1 MQKNKNM
8 FPEDFFGSPNQYKT
22 IQAQI
27 NANREHPKIINP
39 LLFKNKSNQPFIS
52 EIKEEKCEES
62 LMEISKNKNT
72 LKIIIPHNISTE
84 EISTSGGSYNT
95 PVTPNVPI
103 VPVLRTEPNSNKNN
117 KRENY
122 LKDKLLSNNN
132 NIHSSLNKNN
142 NSNNNQINSIN
153 EDIDLCYPM
162 AFTFNLKEKKNQTIK
177 NNIRH
182 GSYKKNNSFDRN
194 KKGLKDINKRDLSS
208 QNKKVEKIKK
218 DNKAQRNN
226 SYRTIDKKEDN
237 KKNNK
242 HLNINY
248 RKCFSYE
255 HNNKNKNNNINK
267 NENEHKINLTRN
279 NSKKDNKKIA
289 KNTSFDKRSKSA
301 KKSKETINIITVR
314 NNRNIL
320 KKNNKED
327 KKDLYNRNNLQNLKV
342 QYEKKKKEIVH
353 SKVEKEINH
362 IFQNLPE
369 NYEKYPEINNKLELF
384 MKNIDDIKYVL
395 NKKRQKI

>member
-1 MQKNKNM
+1 M

-22 IQAQI
+22 IQTQI

-39 LLFKNKSNQPFIS
+39 LLFKTKPNQPFIS

-103 VPVLRTEPNSNKNN
+103 IPVIRTEPNSNKNN

-122 LKDKLLSNNN
+122 LKDKILSNNN
-132 NIHSSLNKNN
+132 NINVHSSLNKNN
-142 NSNNNQINSIN
+142 NSNNQTNSIN

-194 KKGLKDINKRDLSS
+194 KKGLKDNNNKRDLSS
-208 QNKKVEKIKK
+208 QNKKMKK
-218 DNKAQRNN
+218 
-226 SYRTIDKKEDN
+226 
-237 KKNNK
+237 
-242 HLNINY
+242 L
-248 RKCFSYE
+248 
-255 HNNKNKNNNINK
+255 
-267 NENEHKINLTRN
+267 
-279 NSKKDNKKIA
+279 KKIIRP
-289 KNTSFDKRSKSA
+289 KEIIVTELLLR
-301 KKSKETINIITVR
+301 KK
-314 NNRNIL
+314 IL
-320 KKNNKED
+320 KK
-327 KKDLYNRNNLQNLKV
+327 
-342 QYEKKKKEIVH
+342 I
-353 SKVEKEINH
+353 IN
-362 IFQNLPE
+362 I
-369 NYEKYPEINNKLELF
+369 
-384 MKNIDDIKYVL
+384 
-395 NKKRQKI
+395 

>member
-1 MQKNKNM
+1 M
-8 FPEDFFGSPNQYKT
+8 FPEDFFGTPNQYKT
-22 IQAQI
+22 IQTQI

-39 LLFKNKSNQPFIS
+39 LLFKNKPNQPPFIS

-62 LMEISKNKNT
+62 IMEISKNKNT
-72 LKIIIPHNISTE
+72 LKIIIPHNVSTE

-95 PVTPNVPI
+95 PVTPNMPI
-103 VPVLRTEPNSNKNN
+103 IVKTEPNSYKNN
-117 KRENY
+117 KKDNY
-122 LKDKLLSNNN
+122 LKDKILSNNN
-132 NIHSSLNKNN
+132 NVCSSLNKNN
-142 NSNNNQINSIN
+142 NNNQNNTIN

-177 NNIRH
+177 NNNRH
-182 GSYKKNNSFDRN
+182 GGYKYNNSLDRN
-194 KKGLKDINKRDLSS
+194 KKGLKDIKKRDLSA
-208 QNKKVEKIKK
+208 QNKKSEKIKK
-218 DNKAQRNN
+218 DNKSERNN
-226 SYRTIDKKEDN
+226 SNSNRNIIKKEDN
-237 KKNNK
+237 IKKNNK
-242 HLNINY
+242 HLNISY

-255 HNNKNKNNNINK
+255 NNNNKNNNINNDNK
-267 NENEHKINLTRN
+267 NENEYKRNFIRN
-279 NSKKDNKKIA
+279 NSKRDNKKII
-289 KNTSFDKRSKSA
+289 KNTSFDRRSKSA
-301 KKSKETINIITVR
+301 KKSKETINIMTVKS
-314 NNRNIL
+314 NRNLL

-362 IFQNLPE
+362 IFQKLPD